1 MFISSSS
8 FYRHFCVILISINYI
23 GYISWGIF
31 YFTDAAGN
39 VKLKQMN
46 SPGAISSFSPGGQ
59 YIMLT
64 FDGGPH
70 SIITKKIL
78 EVLRRKKVHATF
90 FVSGHRAIYHPDI
103 LLSIHKDGHELANNG
118 WSRDLITSIHKDPV
132 AVQIRQT
139 SSVIFNATNH
149 TAKFFRPFQGN
160 TNLHINEYIRKYES
174 LRVVLWNLD
183 SKDLEA
189 KDSNEIVAAVVPHA
203 KPGDIV
209 LFHDTKLTIEA
220 LPLIIDQLYEKGYEF
235 LTISQMASFPDD
247 APH

>member
-1 MFISSSS
+1 
-8 FYRHFCVILISINYI
+8 
-23 GYISWGIF
+23 
-31 YFTDAAGN
+31 
-39 VKLKQMN
+39 
-46 SPGAISSFSPGGQ
+46 
-59 YIMLT
+59 MLT